1 MALWARKNDRL
12 TDFLLSTPSTM
23 PRFDQGFEIYL
34 SLPLHMSEMCI
45 KDSVIIK
52 LAVNVWMLLF
62 QVGFA
67 QLRDVRPV
75 HHGPSSTSRLRDMKD
90 L

>member
-1 MALWARKNDRL
+1 MSLWARKYDLL
-12 TDFLLSTPSTM
+12 TDLLLSTPSTM

-34 SLPLHMSEMCI
+34 SLPLHMPEMCI

-62 QVGFA
+62 QIGFP
-67 QLRDVRPV
+67 QLPDVRPV
-75 HHGPSSTSRLRDMKD
+75 QYGTSSTSRLRDKKE